1 MQVESISS
9 DNDNHHDDNQDDHDD
24 DNDDDNDAGVFC
36 GKYPLW

>member
-36 GKYPLW
+36 GKYPL